1 MRAPRAVTHF
11 SPGSYAARP
20 AQETGL
26 RNLFLA
32 GDWVKGVPH
41 GANGLSQVRSLGL
54 TCAGGRIL
62 LYRAQSTHVWLTWV
76 YIRLCCQT
84 LIAVQATVVAQ
95 H

>member
-1 MRAPRAVTHF
+1 MCAQVVDSAVMRAPRAVTHF

-41 GANGLSQVRSLGL
+41 GADGLSQVGSRGL
-54 TCAGGRIL
+54 HSRGRT
-62 LYRAQSTHVWLTWV
+62 TH
-76 YIRLCCQT
+76 
-84 LIAVQATVVAQ
+84 
-95 H
+95 